1 MQWNQKAKKSK
12 IDDNIS
18 TEYSYKNK
26 LDIKIG

>member
-1 MQWNQKAKKSK
+1 MKLKNKQIK

>member
-1 MQWNQKAKKSK
+1 MKNQKANKSK
-12 IDDNIS
+12 IDDNTR